1 MGRRAPRRTGRA
13 YKEVCALDDLYASL
27 ARCCGLEVPAT
38 LIFDLD
44 RTLAYGTF
52 LRATRFFT
60 RDEREVVRAYE
71 RCVFKV
77 NFTTGLTIR
86 RTSRFASVET
96 GAGDWHLDTISPS
109 VRGPVAN
116 IRWMR
121 AAKGVQSRAVYCSS
135 WPAGPRGR
143 HSTPVG
149 PLPDRPPA

>member
-77 NFTTGLTIR
+77 IFHNRADHPKNFPFRLGR
-86 RTSRFASVET
+86 DR
-96 GAGDWHLDTISPS
+96 
-109 VRGPVAN
+109 
-116 IRWMR
+116 
-121 AAKGVQSRAVYCSS
+121 
-135 WPAGPRGR
+135 RGR
-143 HSTPVG
+143 LAP
-149 PLPDRPPA
+149 